1 MKKSIYLWGL
11 AVVAL
16 SSCTQSD
23 VVEMPDSRA
32 IGFSSFVNNNVRDV
46 TEVETGSIG
55 TGFYVFGNYGT
66 GGSWTGQ
73 AFNNEISTSDYYW
86 QAGQTYRF
94 GAYANGVNGKIDDA
108 SFDASTQTLAFPSY
122 TPDDAKDLIAA
133 TTGDIDADTYIGN
146 KNKVGLTFKH
156 LLSQVKLTFTTD
168 AAAVYNMT
176 ITNVK
181 INGAVSTSTATYAN
195 NVITWNPSKASEAS
209 TGKDGYTYDALSN
222 AAKISSGV
230 SCSQSKLV
238 IPQSETNN
246 LTVTFTATISGE
258 ATGSATFTANL
269 GHAISGIT
277 ENTWTNGHRY
287 NYIAEVP
294 LNKVIDSPDDKV
306 KIEFTPTVEGWE
318 DKGAVNAPVTKS

>member
-66 GGSWTGQ
+66 GGSWSGQ
-73 AFNNEISTSDYYW
+73 AFNNEISTSTYYW

-94 GAYANGVNGKIDDA
+94 GAYANGVNGKIDGA
-108 SFDASTQTLAFPSY
+108 SFNASTQTLTFPSY

-133 TTGDIDADTYIGN
+133 TTGDIIANDYISG
-146 KNKVGLTFKH
+146 NKVGLTFKH

-176 ITNVK
+176 ITEVK
-181 INGAVSTSTATYAN
+181 INGAVSTSTATYTDGA
-195 NVITWNPSKASEAS
+195 ITWNPSKASEAS
-209 TGKDGYTYDALSN
+209 TGKEGYTYDALSN
-222 AAKISSGV
+222 EAKISSGV

-246 LTVTFTATISGE
+246 LTVTFKATISGE

-269 GHAISGIT
+269 GHTISGIT
-277 ENTWTNGHRY
+277 ADTWTNGYRY
-287 NYIAEVP
+287 NYIANVP
-294 LNKVIDSPDDKV
+294 LNEVIENPGEKV
-306 KIEFTPTVEGWE
+306 KIEFTPRVDPWE
-318 DKGAVNAPVTKS
+318 DEQNTNVTPNKVP